1 MVCQSCTRHGSERSR
16 LLRSLAIK
24 YIQELRFE
32 YEGIGPVGVDCY
44 GLIRVAFH
52 EALGIV
58 LPLFD
63 YPKGADEGAK
73 ETFAVGFDAFDG
85 LFERIDPPPLPFDV
99 IFAPRKK
106 RDHLYLVVD
115 ETYAIHAADVVG
127 VVRISWLNLLYL
139 ERNAEILRYIGPRP
153 S

>member
-1 MVCQSCTRHGSERSR
+1 M
-16 LLRSLAIK
+16 RSLAIK

-44 GLIRVAFH
+44 GLIRVAFL
-52 EALGIV
+52 EALGIE

-63 YPKGADEGAK
+63 YPKDAEEGAK
-73 ETFAVGFDAFDG
+73 ETFAVGFAAFDG
-85 LFERIDPPPLPFDV
+85 LFERIDPPHRALPFDV

-115 ETYAIHAADVVG
+115 RAYAIHAADVVG
-127 VVRISWLNLLYL
+127 VVRISWREILYR
-139 ERNAEILRYIGPRP
+139 ERNAECLRYIGPRP